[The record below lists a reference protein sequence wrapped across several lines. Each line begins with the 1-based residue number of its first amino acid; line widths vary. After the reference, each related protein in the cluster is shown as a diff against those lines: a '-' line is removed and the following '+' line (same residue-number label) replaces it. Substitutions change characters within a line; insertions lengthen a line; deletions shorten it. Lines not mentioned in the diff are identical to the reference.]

1 MVELKKKAET
11 AESSR
16 DNAEEELKKALRLIE
31 QLRQQNADLQE
42 QIARLE
48 KAKKKLSEEVIFIF
62 CIICDSNFLRV
73 LRFRL
78 ACRSLRFC
86 LRSQFVYIFF
96 YLFIY
101 FF

>member
-1 MVELKKKAET
+1 MVELKKKSES

-48 KAKKKLSEEVIFIF
+48 KAKKKLSEEVVIFYKMF
-62 CIICDSNFLRV
+62 
-73 LRFRL
+73 
-78 ACRSLRFC
+78 
-86 LRSQFVYIFF
+86 
-96 YLFIY
+96 
-101 FF
+101 

>member
-1 MVELKKKAET
+1 MCVPNFNIYLFLKIYIYISNLFLFKMVELKKKSES

-48 KAKKKLSEEVIFIF
+48 KAKKKLSEEVVIFYKMF
-62 CIICDSNFLRV
+62 
-73 LRFRL
+73 
-78 ACRSLRFC
+78 
-86 LRSQFVYIFF
+86 
-96 YLFIY
+96 
-101 FF
+101 